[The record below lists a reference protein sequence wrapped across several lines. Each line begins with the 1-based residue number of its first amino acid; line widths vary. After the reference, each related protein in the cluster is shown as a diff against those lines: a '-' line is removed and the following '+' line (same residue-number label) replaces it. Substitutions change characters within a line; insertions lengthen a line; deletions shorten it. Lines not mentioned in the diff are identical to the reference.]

1 MIDLQNLG
9 FPRHIAMLI
18 KEKFGEVLVYEEN
31 ELVDVNTEKLL
42 ASLLEGNYKQE
53 HQEVLEV
60 IES

>member
-1 MIDLQNLG
+1 
-9 FPRHIAMLI
+9 MLI